1 MGLFFRHKK
10 LIIIPCLLF
19 GLIFYSDASLTV
31 AAEKKTAETTPTPS
45 KTDENTLTKTEL
57 SAYIHYGQMERWQ
70 EDDIQ
75 ITAFTNKIE
84 MYQAGKILKADTLI
98 TRNKNEKGPT
108 SKDKDII
115 FDEVYAEGNVKVIS
129 KDDVILADRFYYNF
143 TNDTGIIINLE
154 IRTSTKS
161 DDNTQEMEFVLKAN
175 VAYQIN
181 KNTLIAKNASVT
193 TCPHGQPHYYLW
205 VHSISY
211 IKNESGKHIIIY
223 HIVPHIMG
231 IPCFYFPYYKK
242 TLGEE
247 SILRSIRFA
256 KSSRFGKSTDI
267 KLGMNINKYLRD
279 EKGEILKDKDGYY
292 KKKLWG
298 DLTLDQHFY
307 EKRGAASE
315 PELNYKWKNPTQ
327 QNIRSGEYEGFV
339 KGYYIIDKG
348 PDPSLR
354 YTRLLYQTPQEIAKV
369 TDAERGRVYIFQR
382 YSFNQNLRAD
392 MELNYLSDRY
402 FLPEF
407 FNEEYKE
414 QKAPESYL
422 YLRYLRDNKGI
433 IFVGQPS
440 LTNFQNETDYQPR
453 LEAYLMSESFT
464 IGPSPFLYYSGT
476 LELAKIRMQEDEQPN
491 LADYRINRFDAFNEI
506 SAPFQVS
513 FIRLTPFASG
523 RYTGYDRTKTDEDYS
538 ARLIGSEGLRAFTQF
553 YRSFD
558 LKKEPLGISK
568 PVHII
573 SLDVRYTNNSYV
585 NIPSSDIF
593 NADNVD
599 RYDKFGEWYF
609 EVRNRFKTE
618 RNGSPSEF
626 LNIGLALERYS
637 KPISGLASNYLYP
650 MNWLTLSPTQNDD
663 FPQEKTSNLNV
674 DLLLTPAGPFSF
686 RTAWQYNT
694 NNHRNEIWYFNI
706 DMVPYPFW
714 IISVGGNYVI
724 NRTYTYVLGLTCSP
738 LEKWE
743 LSVTEQYDFDKQEFI
758 NRNYCLRRDLHEFFL
773 KFVVQIDK
781 GKDEKNYNVM
791 ISPKA
796 VMEKIPG
803 IK

>member
-1 MGLFFRHKK
+1 MKLFYHHKIL
-10 LIIIPCLLF
+10 LIIYCFLF
-19 GLIFYSDASLTV
+19 GLIFYPVSI
-31 AAEKKTAETTPTPS
+31 AAEKKIAETTSTPP
-45 KTDENTLTKTEL
+45 KTDENTVKKTEL
-57 SAYIHYGQMERWQ
+57 SAYIHYGQMETWQ
-70 EDDIQ
+70 EDNIQ
-75 ITAFTNKIE
+75 ITAFTNKVE
-84 MYQAGKILKADTLI
+84 MYQAGKILMADTLI
-98 TRNKNEKGPT
+98 TRNKNGNKTDSG
-108 SKDKDII
+108 KKDII

-129 KDDVILADRFYYNF
+129 EDDVILADRFYYNF

-154 IRTSTKS
+154 IRTSSKS
-161 DDNTQEMEFVLKAN
+161 DDNIQEMELVLRAN
-175 VAYQIN
+175 IAYQIN
-181 KNTLIAKNASVT
+181 KSTLIAKNASVT
-193 TCPHGQPHYYLW
+193 TCPHGQPHYYFW

-223 HIVPHIMG
+223 HIIPHIWG
-231 IPCFYFPYYKK
+231 IPCFYFPYFKK

-256 KSSRFGKSTDI
+256 ESSRFGKTTDI

-279 EKGEILKDKDGYY
+279 EKGKILKDKDGYY

-315 PELNYKWKNPTQ
+315 PELIHKWENYQ
-327 QNIRSGEYEGFV
+327 GFI
-339 KGYYIIDKG
+339 KGYYITDKG
-348 PDPSLR
+348 PDPNLR

-369 TDAERGRVYIFQR
+369 TDEERGRGHVFQR

-392 MELNYLSDRY
+392 IEVYYLSDRY

-407 FNEEYKE
+407 FDKEYKE

-422 YLRYLRDNKGI
+422 YLRYMRDNKGLVL
-433 IFVGQPS
+433 VGQPNF
-440 LTNFQNETDYQPR
+440 TTFQNETDYQPR
-453 LEAYLMSESFT
+453 LKAYLMSEPFT
-464 IGPSPFLYYSGT
+464 ITQSPSLYYSGT
-476 LELAKIRMQEDEQPN
+476 LELAKIKMQEDEQPN
-491 LADYRINRFDAFNEI
+491 QVDYRINRFDTFNEI
-506 SAPFQVS
+506 SSPFQVS
-513 FIRLTPFASG
+513 FIRLTPFVSG

-538 ARLIGSEGLRAFTQF
+538 SRLIGSEGLRAFTQF

-558 LKKEPLGISK
+558 LKNKALGISK

-585 NIPSSDIF
+585 NIPSADIL

-618 RNGSPSEF
+618 RNGTPTEF
-626 LNIGLALERYS
+626 LNIGVALERYS

-694 NNHRNEIWYFNI
+694 NSHRSEIWYFNI
-706 DMVPYPFW
+706 DVVPYPSW
-714 IISVGGNYVI
+714 TISLGGNYVI
-724 NRTYTYVLGLTCSP
+724 NRTETYVLGLACSP
-738 LEKWE
+738 LEKWD
-743 LSVTEQYDFDKQEFI
+743 LSITDQYDFDKQEFI
-758 NRNYCLRRDLHEFFL
+758 NRNYSLRRDLHEFFL

-781 GKDEKNYNVM
+781 GKNETSYNIM
-791 ISPKA
+791 ISPKGNID
-796 VMEKIPG
+796 KIPG